1 MRRAGSYHVWVLTY
15 DLPSDVEHKRDVG
28 RFYRLLAK
36 LRRRYPHLIERP
48 TLSTLVLK
56 TDTLAEIVIRA
67 LLRAGGRYT
76 IDKTVGASPSGLD
89 NYLSEARA
97 AIEIHA

>member
-1 MRRAGSYHVWVLTY
+1 MRGARSCHVWILTY
-15 DLPSDVEHKRDVG
+15 DLPSDSQHRRHVG

-36 LRRRYPHLIERP
+36 LRRHYPHLIEKP

-67 LLRAGGRYT
+67 VLRAGGRYT
-76 IDKTVGASPSGLD
+76 IDRSLSSEPIGLD
-89 NYLSEARA
+89 TYMLQR
-97 AIEIHA
+97 

>member
-1 MRRAGSYHVWVLTY
+1 MREAGNYHVWVLTY

-28 RFYRLLAK
+28 RFYRLLAR
-36 LRRRYPHLIERP
+36 LRRRYPNLIDRP

-67 LLRAGGRYT
+67 VLRAGGRYT
-76 IDKTVGASPSGLD
+76 IDRSLAGKPIGLD
-89 NYLSEARA
+89 AYTLQKQ
-97 AIEIHA
+97 